1 MRIWLVFVAVGM
13 LVLLGCGSNSAGTS
27 VPQASAPKAQVQ
39 NSSVQK
45 APVQRGPVRKAPTV
59 VEIPTPDTLQ
69 IQIDEYV
76 YEIGNLLDD
85 LVRELDDYEDGTDTP
100 SYMDADR
107 ALRTARNQAEDSQRT
122 FRAIT
127 SSVSRLNP
135 PNSGKHRQFHNE
147 LENCLRDLIRG
158 NDSRI
163 DYYREVS
170 MDLDTMA
177 KFSADDAGRELNNF
191 YREFKD
197 VLRKYNNL

>member
-1 MRIWLVFVAVGM
+1 MRIWLVLLAIGM

-27 VPQASAPKAQVQ
+27 APQASAPKTQVQ

-45 APVQRGPVRKAPTV
+45 APVQRASVRKAPAV
-59 VEIPTPDTLQ
+59 EEIPTPDTLQ

-163 DYYREVS
+163 DYYRLVS

-177 KFSADDAGRELNNF
+177 EFSADDAGRELNNF